1 MTTPFSSN
9 SREGAAAFALGNLFA
24 DTDARRAAI
33 EVHTFDTSED
43 ACQAIDGDE
52 LPDGSV
58 FVVDSER
65 IVGFV
70 VAIRP
75 AVLTE
80 ERGPFPHLPRPGR
93 DYMDGDYMDSVVVA
107 EREAR
112 ARGFLLRDEDAQDRI
127 RSMRRLRN
135 ESAARIGTRLD
146 AARIVRAHEVREG
159 DLILADYPE
168 KEAGAPRDIEFF
180 DTAYTARPG
189 APCGECRECYT
200 DQFSIADVAD
210 GQVRYVVLDFDPTD
224 GCDIWLRNAPVL
236 IVPAADVAGPGNA
249 DWATALHR
257 LMVAVA
263 YLNEHAPPT
272 AEEQA
277 ANALRIREDLRR
289 IDEQYGTARP

>member
-1 MTTPFSSN
+1 MPDPTPHESVQ
-9 SREGAAAFALGNLFA
+9 GAAASALGGFLA

-33 EVHTFDTSED
+33 EVRTFDTSED
-43 ACQAIDGDE
+43 ANRAIDQGE
-52 LPDGSV
+52 LPNGSV

-70 VAIRP
+70 VIICP
-75 AVLTE
+75 AALTE
-80 ERGPFPHLPRPGR
+80 ERGPFPHLPGPGR

-168 KEAGAPRDIEFF
+168 TEAGASRDAEFF
-180 DTAYTARPG
+180 DTAYTARPS
-189 APCGECRECYT
+189 APCGECRECHT
-200 DQFSIADVAD
+200 DQLSIADVPN
-210 GQVRYVVLDFDPTD
+210 GRVRYVVLDFDPTD

-236 IVPAADVAGPGNA
+236 IVPAADVTGPGDA
-249 DWATALHR
+249 DWTTALSR

-272 AEEQA
+272 AEGQA
-277 ANALRIREDLRR
+277 AAALRIRTDLRR
-289 IDEQYGTARP
+289 IDQQHGAARP

>member
-1 MTTPFSSN
+1 MTTPKPHESVQ
-9 SREGAAAFALGNLFA
+9 GAAAFALGGFLA

-33 EVHTFDTSED
+33 EVRTFATSED
-43 ACQAIDGDE
+43 ANQAIDQGD
-52 LPDGSV
+52 LPNGSV

-70 VAIRP
+70 VIICP
-75 AVLTE
+75 AALTE
-80 ERGPFPHLPRPGR
+80 EHGPFPHLPGSGR
-93 DYMDGDYMDSVVVA
+93 DYMNGDYVDSVVVA

-135 ESAARIGTRLD
+135 ESSARIGTRLD
-146 AARIVRAHEVREG
+146 AARIVRAHEVQEG
-159 DLILADYPE
+159 DLVLADYPE
-168 KEAGAPRDIEFF
+168 TEAGASREADFF

-189 APCGECRECYT
+189 APCGECRECHT
-200 DQFSIADVAD
+200 DQFSIADVPD
-210 GQVRYVVLDFDPTD
+210 GQVRYVVLDFDPID
-224 GCDIWLRNAPVL
+224 GCDIWFRNAPVL
-236 IVPAADVAGPGNA
+236 IVPAADVTGPGNA
-249 DWATALHR
+249 DWTTALSR

-277 ANALRIREDLRR
+277 AAALRIRTDLRR
-289 IDEQYGTARP
+289 IDQQYGTARP